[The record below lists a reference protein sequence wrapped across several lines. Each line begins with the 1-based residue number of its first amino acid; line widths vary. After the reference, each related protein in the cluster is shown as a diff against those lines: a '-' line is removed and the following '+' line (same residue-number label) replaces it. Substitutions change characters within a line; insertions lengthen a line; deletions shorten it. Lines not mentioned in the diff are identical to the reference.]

1 VDGAFTD
8 GAEWYDALGAN
19 PGRLERE
26 GPFLLGALGRA
37 GGRRVLDTACGTGLH
52 ALWLAERGA
61 SVRAADLSPGMVAVA
76 RARRAHP
83 EVVYGVGDMR
93 LPPPGPWDLILCL
106 GNSLSLLPAG
116 GDARLFFQN
125 TAAVLAP
132 EGRLVVQVLNY
143 ALPAAAKPRAR
154 TAEAVVDGVPVR
166 ADKRFAPENG
176 RTRLEITYTAQHA
189 WGTETL
195 REEALLRHWSRAF
208 LEEAARAAGLAV
220 EARQGGF
227 DEAPFD
233 SEHSPDL
240 ILTFRGARSSSL
252 THPTIRPESSP

>member
-52 ALWLAERGA
+52 ALWLAEHGA

-83 EVVYGVGDMR
+83 EVVHRVGDMR
-93 LPPPGPWDLILCL
+93 LPPAGPWDLILCL
-106 GNSLSLLPAG
+106 GNSLSLLPAEADV
-116 GDARLFFQN
+116 DAFFQN
-125 TAAVLAP
+125 TVAVLAP
-132 EGRLVVQVLNY
+132 EGRIVAQVLNY
-143 ALPAAAKPRAR
+143 ALPAAAQPRTR
-154 TAEAVVDGVPVR
+154 TAEAVVDGVPVC
-166 ADKRFAPENG
+166 ADKRFTPENG
-176 RTRLEITYTAQHA
+176 RTRLEIVYTAVRGGAVQ
-189 WGTETL
+189 TF

-208 LEEAARAAGLAV
+208 LEEAARAAGLV
-220 EARQGGF
+220 GEACHGGF
-227 DEAPFD
+227 DGAPFD
-233 SEHSPDL
+233 PERSPDL
-240 ILTFRGARSSSL
+240 ILTLRRA
-252 THPTIRPESSP
+252 

>member
-1 VDGAFTD
+1 MDGAFTD

-52 ALWLAERGA
+52 ALWLAEHGA
-61 SVRAADLSPGMVAVA
+61 SVLAADLSPGMVAVA

-83 EVVYGVGDMR
+83 AVDYGVGDMR

-106 GNSLSLLPAG
+106 GNSLSLLSAEG
-116 GDARLFFQN
+116 AACLFFRN

-132 EGRLVVQVLNY
+132 EGRIVAQVLNY
-143 ALPAAAKPRAR
+143 ALPAAAQPRAR

-166 ADKRFAPENG
+166 ADKRFTPEED
-176 RTRLEITYTAQHA
+176 RTRLEITYTAERA

-195 REEALLRHWSRAF
+195 REEAVLRHWSRAF
-208 LEEAARAAGLAV
+208 LEDAARAAGLAV
-220 EARQGGF
+220 EACHGGF
-227 DEAPFD
+227 DGAPFD
-233 SEHSPDL
+233 PERSPDL
-240 ILTFRGARSSSL
+240 ILTLRRA
-252 THPTIRPESSP
+252 

>member
-1 VDGAFTD
+1 MDGAFTD

-19 PGRLERE
+19 PGRLGRE

-83 EVVYGVGDMR
+83 EVVYQVGDMR

-106 GNSLSLLPAG
+106 GNSLSLLPAE

-125 TAAVLAP
+125 SAAVLAP
-132 EGRLVVQVLNY
+132 EGRLIVQVLNY
-143 ALPAAAKPRAR
+143 ALPAAAQPRAR

-166 ADKRFAPENG
+166 ADKRFTPENG
-176 RTRLEITYTAQHA
+176 RTRLEIVYTAVRGGAVQ
-189 WGTETL
+189 TF
-195 REEALLRHWSRAF
+195 REEAVLRHWSRAF
-208 LEEAARAAGLAV
+208 LEGAARAAGLAV
-220 EARQGGF
+220 EACHGGY
-227 DEAPFD
+227 DGAPFD
-233 SEHSPDL
+233 PARSPDL
-240 ILTFRGARSSSL
+240 ILTLR
-252 THPTIRPESSP
+252 RPR